1 MRKILEDWLA
11 EDVGNGDF
19 TSQAV
24 VDNSPCKA
32 VVTGG
37 PGIISGL
44 QISEELLK
52 LVNVNSDTSFKDG
65 DYMESGS
72 IVFNLEGLAYDILK
86 VERLLLNILSHLSG
100 IATYTSIVVKLAK
113 SVNPKV
119 EILATRKTIPGMR
132 IFDKQAVLHGG
143 GQTHR
148 FRLDD
153 AILIKDNHLKLSN
166 NISNAVNQS
175 RLKFP
180 NLMIE
185 VEADTAEQAIKA
197 AKAGADRVMLDNF
210 TPDLVQTTVEELRQ
224 ISDIEIEISGGIT
237 LDNIASYSSHADL
250 ISLSGL
256 TMSAPPVDFS
266 LHVI

>member
-1 MRKILEDWLA
+1 MKRVLEDWLA

-37 PGIISGL
+37 QGIVSGL
-44 QISEELLK
+44 QLSEELLK
-52 LVNVNSDTSFKDG
+52 LVNVNYDTSFKDG
-65 DYMESGS
+65 DYMEPAS
-72 IVFNLEGLAYDILK
+72 IIFNLEGLAHDILR
-86 VERLLLNILSHLSG
+86 VERVLLNILSHLSG
-100 IATYTSIVVKLAK
+100 IATYTSTVVALAK

-166 NISNAVNQS
+166 NISNAVKQA
-175 RLKFP
+175 RLKFS

-185 VEADTAEQAIKA
+185 VEADTVEQAMEA

-210 TPDLVQTTVEELRQ
+210 PPDLVKTTVEELRQ

-237 LDNIASYSSHADL
+237 LDNIASYSFHADL
-250 ISLSGL
+250 ISLSRL

>member
-1 MRKILEDWLA
+1 MKRLLEDWLA
-11 EDVGNGDF
+11 EDIGNGDF

-32 VVTGG
+32 RVTGG
-37 PGIISGL
+37 PGIISGIQL
-44 QISEELLK
+44 SEALLK
-52 LVNVNSDTSFKDG
+52 LVNVNYNTSFKDG
-65 DYMESGS
+65 DHMESDS
-72 IVFNLEGLAYDILK
+72 IIFDLQGLAHDILR

-100 IATYTSIVVKLAK
+100 IATYTSAVVKLAK
-113 SVNPKV
+113 SVNSKV

-132 IFDKQAVLHGG
+132 VFDKQAVLHGG

-166 NISNAVNQS
+166 NISNAVKKS

-185 VEADTAEQAIKA
+185 VEADTVEQAMEA

-210 TPDLVQTTVEELRQ
+210 NPDLVETTVEELRQ

-237 LDNIASYSSHADL
+237 LDNIASYSLHADL